1 MINLNEIDV
10 NLVNNMIKGI
20 FLLILAVS
28 GNFVAETLGCKTQKI
43 LSENMLL
50 KHLIIVLILYFTIGF
65 TTETNA
71 IHPTVTMINALKI
84 YVLFLL
90 FTKMDMTF
98 TLIVFIL
105 ICIAYINYTYIDYYK
120 KESEKKNIE
129 NIKTHEKIQ
138 KILTVITLSTLLL
151 GFVLYFR
158 KQYNDYYKTWSTISF
173 IFGIN
178 KCKSLK

>member
-1 MINLNEIDV
+1 MNYNDIDV
-10 NLVNNMIKGI
+10 NLINNMIKGI

-43 LSENMLL
+43 LSENMML
-50 KHLIIVLILYFTIGF
+50 KHMIIILILYFTIGF
-65 TTETNA
+65 TTETESV
-71 IHPTVTMINALKI
+71 HPTKTMLNALKI

-98 TLIVFIL
+98 TLIVFIF
-105 ICIAYINYTYIDYYK
+105 ISIAYINYTYIDYYK
-120 KESEKKNIE
+120 KLNKKDNNE
-129 NIKTHEKIQ
+129 VIKTHEKIQ
-138 KILTVITLSTLLL
+138 KILTVTTLATLLL

-178 KCKSLK
+178 KCKSLL